1 MAVDKLTPRY
11 LNKDK
16 DPRVLKSV
24 EMLDALNIRVSHDD
38 DGNAGVLKNIKGN
51 TLVGYKNTADTL
63 PAGDNKVIG
72 SVTNLEKDEVF
83 YFVYNSNNNHSI
95 YKYSLSSEKVI
106 NVYQDNVLRFKEN
119 AFVKADIIVNQY
131 NDTLLFFTDGINAP
145 KKINISKAERREYP
159 SEYSQGTD
167 ASTALT
173 ETERL
178 YFITTAKQPPLAPPT
193 FNFFTESSKT
203 VNNLYEKTFQF
214 AYQYVYDDGEVSA
227 ISPYSQVAFTTE
239 QLNDGFVT
247 EDAKKTNNGI
257 NVEVKTHVGDVKK
270 IRVLAR
276 SGFDGIFY
284 VIDEID
290 NNRTS
295 VQTKTVKFLNDGS
308 YTAVTQDQ
316 FNKLFDNVPL
326 KADTQAISNSRL
338 MYGGYTEGYDNVD
351 VDIDV
356 LSNYKERDAY
366 YDTPMTLT
374 TDNDST
380 AKTIEI
386 DLSDLPGT
394 LKAGSSYTIDLTILS
409 DFVKFEMQNYPVSF
423 QEAQRGTDIIRGLI
437 KDTVNVDMTPI
448 KRNLVYTPNHAIAK
462 EDAAYVIMAYLST
475 NIPVSFDTINQFAD
489 HATLI
494 HNVINGGAFDGNKR
508 HAYYRGSGT
517 VRLNEREYVPSS
529 EKITAVLQVINAN
542 LTIDKLYG
550 HSGGAPDFTDLRWVS
565 STGYNGSGLE
575 PATSINI
582 EYNGDGSNYT
592 GYLWTLFGNPPQYF
606 NSLVAIT
613 ETANTRFQ
621 NATLTNNSRYSSGSA
636 GNLSFKA
643 GATHSLGVVYYDD
656 RNRSGSVQ
664 KAPETYV
671 KWFGERAKK
680 GCTSMVMRIKNDAPS
695 WATRWSPVYAGNSS
709 IANHIQYSV
718 IEARTETNTT
728 ALKSAGEDYNN
739 KIFVSFRSLAGK
751 EDSYVES
758 KGALIDYSFTKGD
771 KLRILSFGDN
781 YYPNAIDFNVVGYEY
796 YNASPSDNPIYD
808 DTSEAS
814 KYKTTGYYLILE
826 DNGHSKFGKAAVV
839 SGTDDW
845 DNKCIVEIYSKKK
858 TTEGLPFYEVGKS
871 YSVSNGT
878 HSGERTATSVG
889 FSLTGTGKF
898 RRFYSDEKVFKG
910 DTFTKSGVKINIY
923 NVFLSDNDSY
933 SYTGDCEVVIGDNG
947 THTMTVQNPDVVVEL
962 TDGDVYYRLRQL
974 RHGKDH
980 TTYNYM
986 TEYIEDVSLS
996 DFFASNQ
1003 QSYGRSN
1010 LYSPNTIQ
1018 LYRKAS
1024 ITYSEPFN
1032 YDSQDLFLSSFNL
1045 SLANFSDFDNTYG
1058 SIKFLQNS
1066 ADSLICIQQNKMSVI
1081 PVGRNIVQYSSG
1093 NSDLVA
1099 SNNILGTSQ
1108 YMAGNYGCGDNPE
1121 SVSIR
1126 FGRVYFS
1133 DIRSGK
1139 VLSFGASGIEPVSE
1153 KNMDSFF
1160 TKKFTD
1166 ASKFSAAVDLNSGYD
1181 PDNDE
1186 YLVSIND
1193 IYNSTVTISHDGTD
1207 TSAVLS
1213 TDSNGAINTS
1223 PVYSSSYYSFDNT
1236 NIDWDDVFSNYED
1249 AGNGVIYMDRNDIGN
1264 VQLDTALSEN
1274 ISGSFNIVAT
1284 TSNNAFV
1291 GQASVNLA
1299 NGAVSLINGEGV
1311 TYSTS
1316 GTTKEFEGFTAA
1328 YDAKSG
1334 FWSTLYS
1341 FIPEKMGYMKNLF
1354 FTFKDG
1360 RMYTHETNNT
1370 YNSFYGTS
1378 YPSKVS
1384 VVSNYNPSMVKTYET
1399 ISLEGDTA
1407 WSATFKNTDQQ
1418 STAAA
1423 SVFEEKERNHYA
1435 HIGRDTL
1442 KSTGHI
1448 VAIGEVAAG
1457 GVSGDKIT
1465 LTSRISNMPI
1475 PYEADILKVNGSAL
1489 DDTNLD
1495 VNAITGRKELQADA
1509 TVTGVSDGDVLVARS
1524 QSAMDG
1530 DSMRDYYMQ
1539 IDLEKTSSTAVE
1551 LYAINT
1557 NFDKSNLHDQQGQ

>member
-11 LNKDK
+11 LNKDN
-16 DPRVLKSV
+16 DPRVLKSI
-24 EMLDALNIRVSHDD
+24 EMLDALNVRISNDD
-38 DGNAGVLKNIKGN
+38 DGNAGVLKNVKGN
-51 TLVGYKNTADTL
+51 TVVSYKNTSDTL
-63 PAGDNKVIG
+63 PSGTNKVIG
-72 SVTNLEKDEVF
+72 HVANLQKDEVF
-83 YFVYNSNNNHSI
+83 YFVYNSSNSHSI

-106 NVYQDNVLRFKEN
+106 KVYQDTILRFQEN
-119 AFVKADIIVNQY
+119 GFVKADVIVNQY
-131 NDTLLFFTDGINAP
+131 NDTLLYFTDGVNAP
-145 KKINISKAERREYP
+145 KKINISKAENGLYP
-159 SEYSQGTD
+159 NEYSQGTD
-167 ASTALT
+167 SSTPLT
-173 ETERL
+173 EEQRL

-193 FNFFTESSKT
+193 FNFFTDSTKT

-227 ISPYSQVAFTTE
+227 ISPYSAVAFTTE
-239 QLNDGFVT
+239 QLNDGLVT
-247 EDAKKTNNGI
+247 EDAKKTNNGL

-276 SGFDGIFY
+276 SGSDNVFY
-284 VIDEID
+284 VIEEID
-290 NNRTS
+290 NDRSS
-295 VQTKTVKFLNDGS
+295 VHTKTIKFLNDGS

-316 FNKLFDNVPL
+316 FNKLFDNVPI
-326 KADTQAISNSRL
+326 KADTQAISNNRL

-351 VDIDV
+351 VDIEV
-356 LSNYKERDAY
+356 LSNYKERY
-366 YDTPMTLT
+366 PNYDTPMTLT

-386 DLSDLPGT
+386 DLSDFPGT
-394 LKAGSSYTIDLTILS
+394 LKPGSAYTLDLTILS
-409 DFVKFEMQNYPVSF
+409 DFVKLEMQNYPVSF
-423 QEAQRGTDIIRGLI
+423 QEAQRGTDVIRGRI

-448 KRNLVYTPNHAIAK
+448 KKNFVYTPSHPTTKA
-462 EDAAYVIMAYLST
+462 DAATAIMGYLSS
-475 NIPVSFDTINQFAD
+475 NIPVSFDTINQFLD
-489 HATLI
+489 HATEI
-494 HNVINGGAFDGNKR
+494 TNVVNGGLGDGNTR

-517 VRLNEREYVPSS
+517 VFLADRTYDSTS
-529 EKITAVLQVINAN
+529 EKITATIKILEATLN
-542 LTIDKLYG
+542 IDKLYG
-550 HSGGAPDFTDLRWVS
+550 HSGGAPDFTDERYVS
-565 STGYNGSGLE
+565 ATGYNGDQLFE

-592 GYLWTLFGNPPQYF
+592 GYLTTYSGDPARFFYYTPTQ
-606 NSLVAIT
+606 
-613 ETANTRFQ
+613 ETANSRFQ
-621 NATLTNNSRYSSGSA
+621 NATLTNNSRYSEGSGGS
-636 GNLSFKA
+636 LSFKA

-664 KAPETYV
+664 KAPESYV
-671 KWFGERAKK
+671 KWFGERSRK
-680 GCTSMVMRIKNDAPS
+680 GPTSMVMRIKNDAPS

-709 IANHIQYSV
+709 TSSHLQYSV
-718 IEARTETNTT
+718 IEARYETNTT
-728 ALKSAGEDYNN
+728 ALKSAAQDYNN
-739 KIFVSFRSLAGK
+739 KIFVSFRSLSGK

-781 YYPNAIDFNVVGYEY
+781 YYPNGIDFNVVGYEY
-796 YNASPSDNPIYD
+796 YSGSPTDNPIYD
-808 DTSEAS
+808 DTSEAT

-839 SGTDDW
+839 AGTDDW
-845 DNKCIVEIYSKKK
+845 DNKCIVEIYSKKQ
-858 TTEGLPFYEVGKS
+858 TTEGLPFYEIGKS
-871 YSVSNGT
+871 YGVSSGT
-878 HSGERTATSVG
+878 HAGERTATSVD
-889 FSLTGTGKF
+889 FNITGTGRF

-910 DTFTKSGVKINIY
+910 DIFTKSGVKIKIV
-923 NVFLSDNDSY
+923 NVLTSDNTSY
-933 SYTGDCEVVIGDNG
+933 AYMGDCEVILGDNG

-974 RHGKDH
+974 RYGKDH
-980 TTYNYM
+980 TTYNYL
-986 TEYIEDVSLS
+986 TEYIEDSSLS

-1010 LYSPNTIQ
+1010 LYSPSTIQ

-1081 PVGRNIVQYSSG
+1081 PVGRNIIQYASQ
-1093 NSDLVA
+1093 NADLVA
-1099 SNNILGTSQ
+1099 SNNVLGTPQ
-1108 YMAGNYGCGDNPE
+1108 YMAGNYGCDDNPE

-1133 DIRSGK
+1133 DIRAGK
-1139 VLSFGASGIEPVSE
+1139 VLAFGASGIEPISE

-1160 TKKFTD
+1160 TKKFAD
-1166 ASKFSAAVDLNSGYD
+1166 AAKFSSAVDLNAGYD

-1193 IYNSTVTISHDGTD
+1193 IYNSTVTVTHDSTT

-1213 TDSNGAINTS
+1213 TDSSGVINTS
-1223 PVYSSSYYSFDNT
+1223 PVYNSNYYSFENT
-1236 NIDWDDVFSNYED
+1236 NIDWDDAFSQYED

-1264 VQLDTALSEN
+1264 VQLDLALSEN
-1274 ISGSFNIVAT
+1274 ASGSFNIVAT
-1284 TSNNAFV
+1284 TTTNSFV
-1291 GQASVNLA
+1291 GQATINLA
-1299 NGAVSLINGEGV
+1299 NGAVTLVNGEGV
-1311 TYSTS
+1311 SYATS
-1316 GTTKEFEGFTAA
+1316 GTSKEFEGFTAA

-1341 FIPEKMGYMKNLF
+1341 FIPEKMGYIKNLF

-1360 RMYTHETNNT
+1360 RMYTHETNSN
-1370 YNSFYGTS
+1370 YNNFYGTN
-1378 YPSKVS
+1378 YASKLS
-1384 VVSNYNPSMVKTYET
+1384 VVSNYNPSMVKSYET
-1399 ISLEGDTA
+1399 ISLEGNAA
-1407 WSATFKNTDQQ
+1407 WASTFKNTDQQ
-1418 STAAA
+1418 STAAE
-1423 SVFEEKERNHYA
+1423 SVYEEKERNYYA
-1435 HIGRDTL
+1435 HVGRDTL
-1442 KSTGHI
+1442 GSTGHI
-1448 VAIGEVAAG
+1448 VAIGEVASG

-1475 PYEADILKVNGSAL
+1475 PYEADIMKVSGSSL
-1489 DDTNLD
+1489 VDTNLNVD
-1495 VNAITGRKELQADA
+1495 NITGRKELKADA
-1509 TVTGVSDGDVLVARS
+1509 TVSGISDGDVLVARS
-1524 QSAMDG
+1524 QSSMDG
-1530 DSMRDYYMQ
+1530 DPMRDYYMQ
-1539 IDLEKTSSTAVE
+1539 IDLEKTSSTALE

>member
-11 LNKDK
+11 LNKDN
-16 DPRVLKSV
+16 DPRVLKSI
-24 EMLDALNIRVSHDD
+24 EMLDALNVRISNDD
-38 DGNAGVLKNIKGN
+38 DGNAGVIKNIKGN
-51 TLVGYKNTADTL
+51 TTVAYKNTADTL
-63 PAGDNKVIG
+63 PSGTNKVIG
-72 SVTNLEKDEVF
+72 HVSNLQKDEVF

-95 YKYSLSSEKVI
+95 YKYSVSSENVVK
-106 NVYQDNVLRFKEN
+106 VYQDNILRFQEN
-119 AFVKADIIVNQY
+119 GFVKADVIVNQH
-131 NDTLLFFTDGINAP
+131 NDTLLYFTDGVNAP
-145 KKINISKAERREYP
+145 KKINISKAERGEYP
-159 SEYSQGTD
+159 TEYSQGTD
-167 ASTALT
+167 SSTSLT

-193 FNFFTESSKT
+193 FNFFTDTTKT

-227 ISPYSQVAFTTE
+227 ISPYSPVAFTTE

-247 EDAKKTNNGI
+247 EDAKKTNNGV

-290 NNRTS
+290 NDRTS

-338 MYGGYTEGYDNVD
+338 MYGGYTEGYNNVD

-356 LSNYKERDAY
+356 LSNYKEREPY

-386 DLSDLPGT
+386 DLSDFPGT
-394 LKAGSSYTIDLTILS
+394 LKAGSSYTLDLTILS
-409 DFVKFEMQNYPVSF
+409 DFVKFDMQNYPVSF
-423 QEAQRGTDIIRGLI
+423 QEAQRGTDIIRGRI

-448 KRNLVYTPNHAIAK
+448 KRSFVYTPSHATTK
-462 EDAAYVIMAYLST
+462 KDAATAIMGYLST
-475 NIPVSFDTINQFAD
+475 DISVSFDTINQFAD

-494 HNVINGGAFDGNKR
+494 HNVVNGGAGDGNRR
-508 HAYYRGSGT
+508 HAYYKGSGT
-517 VRLNEREYVPSS
+517 VRLNNRDYVESS
-529 EKITAVLQVINAN
+529 EKITAEVQVIEAN
-542 LTIDKLYG
+542 LTVDKLYG
-550 HSGGAPDFTDLRWVS
+550 HSGGAPDFTDERYIS
-565 STGYNGSGLE
+565 STGHNGDSLE

-582 EYNGDGSNYT
+582 KYNGDGSNYT
-592 GYLWTLFGNPPQYF
+592 GYLLTWGGDPARFFFYNVT
-606 NSLVAIT
+606 T

-621 NATLTNNSRYSSGSA
+621 NATLTNNSRYSAGSSGS
-636 GNLSFKA
+636 LSFKA

-664 KAPETYV
+664 KAPESYV
-671 KWFGERAKK
+671 KWFGERGRK

-718 IEARTETNTT
+718 IEARTESNVT
-728 ALKSAGEDYNN
+728 AIKSAGQDYNN

-781 YYPNAIDFNVVGYEY
+781 YYPNAVDFNVVGYEY

-808 DTSEAS
+808 DTSEAT

-839 SGTDDW
+839 AGTDDW

-858 TTEGLPFYEVGKS
+858 TTEGLPFYEIGKS

-878 HSGERTATSVG
+878 HSGERTATSVE
-889 FSLTGTGKF
+889 FSLTGTDNF
-898 RRFYSDEKVFKG
+898 RKFYSDEKVYRG
-910 DTFTKSGVKINIY
+910 DTFTKSGVKINIF
-923 NVFLSDNDSY
+923 NVELSDNASY
-933 SYTGDCEVVIGDNG
+933 SYMGDCEVVLGDNG
-947 THTMTVQNPDVVVEL
+947 THTMTVQNPDTVVEL

-980 TTYNYM
+980 TTYNYI
-986 TEYIEDVSLS
+986 TEYIEDSSLS

-1010 LYSPNTIQ
+1010 LYSPSTIQ

-1058 SIKFLQNS
+1058 SIRFLQNS
-1066 ADSLICIQQNKMSVI
+1066 ADSLICIQQNKMSVL
-1081 PVGRNIVQYSSG
+1081 PVGRNIIEYAS
-1093 NSDLVA
+1093 NNADLVA
-1099 SNNILGTSQ
+1099 SNNVIGTPQ
-1108 YMAGNYGCGDNPE
+1108 YMAGNYGCDDNPE

-1133 DIRSGK
+1133 DIRAGK
-1139 VLSFGASGIEPVSE
+1139 VLSFGASGIEPISE

-1160 TKKFTD
+1160 TKKFSD
-1166 ASKFSAAVDLNSGYD
+1166 AAKFSSAVDLNAGYD

-1193 IYNSTVTISHDGTD
+1193 IYNSTVTVSHDST
-1207 TSAVLS
+1207 TTAAVLS
-1213 TDSNGAINTS
+1213 TDSAGVISTS
-1223 PVYSSSYYSFDNT
+1223 PVYGSGYYSFDNT
-1236 NIDWDDVFSNYED
+1236 DIDWDDAFSDYED
-1249 AGNGVIYMDRNDIGN
+1249 AGNGVIYMDQNDIGN
-1264 VQLDTALSEN
+1264 VQLDSALSEN
-1274 ISGSFNIVAT
+1274 ASGSFSIVAT
-1284 TSNNAFV
+1284 TTNNSFV
-1291 GQASVNLA
+1291 GQATINLA
-1299 NGAVSLINGEGV
+1299 NGAVTLVNGEGV
-1311 TYSTS
+1311 SYATS
-1316 GTTKEFEGFTAA
+1316 GTSKEFEGFTAA

-1341 FIPEKMGYMKNLF
+1341 FIPEKMGYIKNLF

-1360 RMYTHETNNT
+1360 RMYTHETNSA
-1370 YNSFYGTS
+1370 YNNFYGTS
-1378 YPSKVS
+1378 YPSKLS

-1399 ISLEGDTA
+1399 ISLEGNAA
-1407 WSATFKNTDQQ
+1407 WGSTFKNTDQQ
-1418 STAAA
+1418 STVAE
-1423 SVFEEKERNHYA
+1423 SLFEQKERNHYA
-1435 HIGRDTL
+1435 HVGRDTL
-1442 KSTGHI
+1442 GSTGHI
-1448 VAIGEVAAG
+1448 VAIGEVASS

-1475 PYEADILKVNGSAL
+1475 PYEADIMKVSGSNL
-1489 DDTNLD
+1489 VDTNLNVD
-1495 VNAITGRKELQADA
+1495 NITGRKELKADA
-1509 TVTGVSDGDVLVARS
+1509 TVSGISDGDVLVARS

-1530 DSMRDYYMQ
+1530 DPMRDYYMQ
-1539 IDLEKTSSTAVE
+1539 IDLEKTSATALE
-1551 LYAINT
+1551 LYAVNT